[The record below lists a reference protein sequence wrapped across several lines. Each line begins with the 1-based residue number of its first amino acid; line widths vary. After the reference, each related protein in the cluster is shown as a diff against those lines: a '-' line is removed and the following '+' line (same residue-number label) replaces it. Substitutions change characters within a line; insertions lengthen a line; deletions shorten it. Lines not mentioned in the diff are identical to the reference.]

1 MAVELHSDFIDKFMA
16 EKKIRHP
23 STRDEIYCRLE
34 NVMTNVMIG
43 LEERKLK
50 QIKIDNVREELK
62 SFTHGTNFD
71 KIVMKRIEKVENVE
85 KQSQLTLPFLK
96 SICKT
101 SISPNAVLYIDTL
114 VLYLLWLLVTKS
126 ETKTIPGFEKY
137 IAEKDL
143 DIFYDS
149 DDSDCDESD
158 SDECDECDG
167 SDDCD
172 ECDDCDNESENESE
186 SDNDD

>member
-71 KIVMKRIEKVENVE
+71 KIVMKRMEKVEKKE
-85 KQSQLTLPFLK
+85 QSQLTLPFLK

-101 SISPNAVLYIDTL
+101 SISPNAVSYIDTL

-158 SDECDECDG
+158 SDDC
-167 SDDCD
+167 DDCD
-172 ECDDCDNESENESE
+172 ECDECDNDNESENESE
-186 SDNDD
+186 SESDD